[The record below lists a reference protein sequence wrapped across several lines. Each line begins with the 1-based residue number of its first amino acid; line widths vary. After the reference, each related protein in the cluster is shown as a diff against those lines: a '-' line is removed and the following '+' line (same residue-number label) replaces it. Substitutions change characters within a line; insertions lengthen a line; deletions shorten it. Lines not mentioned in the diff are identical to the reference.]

1 MACGSVEVGGR
12 PYGWLGLTSSKEH
25 DARGEHSIGHC
36 GGEGGSGSKE
46 VPLVREKGGKQV
58 GNSDRTQGKWGPHFH
73 HFIQEAASQP
83 TKAWGETS
91 RTPCSEVG

>member
-25 DARGEHSIGHC
+25 DARGEHSIDHC

-46 VPLVREKGGKQV
+46 VHPCEREGREAGGELRQ
-58 GNSDRTQGKWGPHFH
+58 NPR
-73 HFIQEAASQP
+73 
-83 TKAWGETS
+83 
-91 RTPCSEVG
+91 EVGTSFPPLHPGSSITAY